1 MIKLIKTLFVLFMVL
16 VAPILVSAQ
25 IADSSH
31 NLWKI
36 EANYSLQMPGGD
48 IADRYGI
55 SNTIGAGATYKT
67 KSNWTVGF
75 EANYLFGAHLKDG
88 SSILDNLKTESG
100 EIINRFG
107 EYATIALSQ
116 RGMYAGLKF
125 GRVLNIGGPNPNSG
139 IVFNI
144 GGGWLHHHI
153 RIENKDNNAP
163 AVLGDYKKGYDRL
176 TGGFALREFI
186 GYQYLGNNETVNFYF
201 GLEFHQAWTKSLR
214 AYNFDTMERDLG
226 EYNDFLYS
234 FRVGW
239 VFIIYDKQPDRF
251 YYF

>member
-1 MIKLIKTLFVLFMVL
+1 MKFIKILILPLLLF
-16 VAPILVSAQ
+16 AIKVSTFGQ
-25 IADSSH
+25 IADSSV
-31 NLWKI
+31 NMWQI
-36 EANYSLQMPGGD
+36 EINYSLQAPGGD
-48 IADRYGI
+48 LAQRYGI
-55 SNTIGAGATYKT
+55 SNTIGAGVTYKT
-67 KSNWTVGF
+67 RSNWTLGF
-75 EANYLFGAHLKDG
+75 EANYLFGGHLKEG

-116 RGMYAGLKF
+116 RGAYSGVKF
-125 GRVLNIGGPNPNSG
+125 GRLFNGVGPNPNSG
-139 IVFNI
+139 IIFNVSA
-144 GGGWLHHHI
+144 GWLHHYI

-186 GYQYLGNNETVNFYF
+186 GYQYLSNKETINFYF
-201 GLEFHQAWTKSLR
+201 GLEFYQAWTKSLR
-214 AYNFDTMERDLG
+214 AYNFDTMGRDLS
-226 EYNDFLYS
+226 ERNDYLFS

-239 VFIIYDKQPDRF
+239 IFLIYDKQPHRF